1 MGLCTVQPVS
11 YNTSQVKKMNVELV
25 KNALKAQGTATKS
38 SIASLTGLSV
48 ATCGTILNE
57 LVATGEVIEEK
68 PDESSGGRPAMQ
80 YEYNADF
87 GCVVC
92 LLIKTEGGIH
102 SMRYRIVNLVG
113 DTVEDAILELKHIDV
128 DVVDNLIG
136 KLLKSHGHAQAIG
149 IGVPGVAHCG
159 VIGVCDV
166 PELAGKSLGP
176 YLEEKYSIPVMI
188 ENDMNMTVYGFY
200 HVQNFEEEKTFAVV
214 TFPKNHFPGAGFIV
228 NGQILSGNTKFAG
241 EASFLPFGISREEQL
256 LQLHTD
262 EGFIR
267 LAVQTLTSII
277 ALINPVSIAI
287 TGDLPRETQLDKIYK
302 GCLRY
307 IPKEHMPT
315 LFVKNDTNEEY
326 MKGMV
331 TETLESLTYR
341 LRVIEKR

>member
-1 MGLCTVQPVS
+1 MFANQDRRRHTL
-11 YNTSQVKKMNVELV
+11 
-25 KNALKAQGTATKS
+25 
-38 SIASLTGLSV
+38 
-48 ATCGTILNE
+48 
-57 LVATGEVIEEK
+57 
-68 PDESSGGRPAMQ
+68 DEIQDRESG
-80 YEYNADF
+80 
-87 GCVVC
+87 
-92 LLIKTEGGIH
+92 
-102 SMRYRIVNLVG
+102 G

-241 EASFLPFGISREEQL
+241 EVSFYL
-256 LQLHTD
+256 LVSPGRSSCCNYTPMKALSGWQSKHSPPSLH
-262 EGFIR
+262 
-267 LAVQTLTSII
+267 
-277 ALINPVSIAI
+277 
-287 TGDLPRETQLDKIYK
+287 
-302 GCLRY
+302 
-307 IPKEHMPT
+307 
-315 LFVKNDTNEEY
+315 
-326 MKGMV
+326 
-331 TETLESLTYR
+331 
-341 LRVIEKR
+341 